1 MPGHAGTSPL
11 EPPSTA
17 VGRSGLRV
25 GLCDPGSL
33 RLSGSTARVALLL
46 PLQLAGPPGVSPG
59 DAAAQTPRH
68 GILLNNDNHL
78 SFHHFG
84 HLRTLSTSLLTRS

>member
-1 MPGHAGTSPL
+1 
-11 EPPSTA
+11 
-17 VGRSGLRV
+17 
-25 GLCDPGSL
+25 
-33 RLSGSTARVALLL
+33 VALLL